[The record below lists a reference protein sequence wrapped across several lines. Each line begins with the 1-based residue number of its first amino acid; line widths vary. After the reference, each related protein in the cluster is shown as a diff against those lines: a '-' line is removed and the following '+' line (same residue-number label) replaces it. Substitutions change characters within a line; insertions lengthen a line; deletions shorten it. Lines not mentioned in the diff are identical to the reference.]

1 MKLYLIRHG
10 KTEANE
16 RRLYCGSTDL
26 PLSDKGLA
34 ELIQLRYEVPAGC
47 RFVTSGMKRT
57 EQTLERLFG
66 PVPHTAD
73 PRLREI
79 DFGAFEMHSYEQ
91 LQNDPDYLQWIS
103 GDNEKNIPPQGESG
117 EQMKRRVL
125 EALEGLLRDDR
136 DTVLLVHGGTVSVIL
151 AYLFPREQR
160 SRYQWQPR
168 PGHGYL
174 VEGNSFTPIP

>member
-26 PLSDKGLA
+26 PLSEAGLA
-34 ELIQLRYEVPAGC
+34 ELGQLRYEIPAGC

-57 EQTLERLFG
+57 DQTLERLFG
-66 PVPHTAD
+66 PVPHSAD

-79 DFGAFEMHSYEQ
+79 DFGVFEMHSYEQ
-91 LQNDPDYLQWIS
+91 LRLDPDYLQWIS

-117 EQMKRRVL
+117 EQMKSRVL
-125 EALEGLLRDDR
+125 EALEGLLRDDQ
-136 DTVLLVHGGTVSVIL
+136 DTVLIVHGGTAAVIL
-151 AYLFPREQR
+151 EHLFPR
-160 SRYQWQPR
+160 
-168 PGHGYL
+168 
-174 VEGNSFTPIP
+174 